1 MRNNA
6 ILQLNP
12 LKTKISRLWEVSTLI
27 NFLHT
32 RTDLERIEPC
42 EMEQALNGIETLL
55 NQHITDIE
63 NSIAFILGE
72 EVKHD

>member
-12 LKTKISRLWEVSTLI
+12 LKNKISRLWEVSTLI

-32 RTDLERIEPC
+32 RTNLEQIEPC
-42 EMEQALNGIETLL
+42 EMEQALSGIETLF
-55 NQHITDIE
+55 NQYITEIE

>member
-1 MRNNA
+1 MRSNA

-32 RTDLERIEPC
+32 RTDLEQIEPC

-55 NQHITDIE
+55 NQYITEIE
-63 NSIAFILGE
+63 NSIAFILVE
-72 EVKHD
+72 EVKND

>member
-1 MRNNA
+1 MRKD
-6 ILQLNP
+6 IPIQLNP
-12 LKTKISRLWEVSTLI
+12 LKTKIARLWEVSTLI

-32 RTDLERIEPC
+32 RTDLGQIEPC
-42 EMEQALNGIETLL
+42 EMEQALSGVETLL
-55 NQHITDIE
+55 NQYITEIE

>member
-32 RTDLERIEPC
+32 RTDLGQIEPC
-42 EMEQALNGIETLL
+42 EMEQALSGIETLF
-55 NQHITDIE
+55 NQYITEIE

-72 EVKHD
+72 EVNHD